1 MTTTKACPHHCA
13 AQWQQKR
20 GNEHPRHNLAAPYA
34 TTNPFQPHFV
44 QETELEAVI
53 SPLPP
58 YLSST
63 GATTRPMQPHPIPPP
78 LRTTCTPAAVPDLIS
93 SILKDSRCCT
103 QPASVCLEFQ
113 KMLDERREGKK
124 TSSENIT

>member
-53 SPLPP
+53 SPSPP

-78 LRTTCTPAAVPDLIS
+78 LRTTWPP
-93 SILKDSRCCT
+93 DSRYIAERPSPQNT
-103 QPASVCLEFQ
+103 
-113 KMLDERREGKK
+113 LDERREGKK